1 MRWMDILIALV
12 VAMDVLTGHLLAQ
25 RQVRTAEQL
34 PSPEVRAQM
43 LEQARRTRTTMMIVS
58 PAVLVV
64 IYLLLLCG

>member
-43 LEQARRTRTTMMIVS
+43 LEQARRTHTTMMIVS